1 MKSVTVHLQASLRRK
16 RSGGGRGDRVATQAA
31 TVGEL
36 LRELGVP
43 EAQAAMMFVN
53 GERARPGSAIRD
65 GDEIRVFPL
74 VGGG

>member
-1 MKSVTVHLQASLRRK
+1 MKRITVHLQASLRRK
-16 RSGGGRGDRVATQAA
+16 RSGTGDLGLVITGAA

-36 LRELGVP
+36 LGELDVS
-43 EAQAAMMFVN
+43 EEEAAMVFVN
-53 GERARPGSAIRD
+53 GERAAAETVVRD